1 METTK
6 QTQCMLDKLKSLEI
20 EQQHLQIVSQFAVE
34 ILSLNS
40 SEELV
45 WHLAKKVV
53 ARLGFEDVVIYLLN
67 EENKLQQRAAFG
79 NKNPSADTLL
89 DPIEI
94 EIGQGVVGMTAL
106 NQSPILIEDTRKYPG
121 YIIDDQNR
129 LSELAVPMM
138 ADGKMLGVIDS
149 EHQQLGYYTPQ
160 HERTLVAIASIAAI
174 KLVNNQTVAKLQ
186 DSIEQLEYSS
196 KIQDTL
202 IEIAELI
209 FATDSITEFYERLHL
224 CIARLTFAKNFYVA
238 LTANEGKALILPYC
252 ADEEDDV
259 PVNEIIPLNED
270 TPSITA
276 YVMQTK
282 QPLLLYED
290 DLRRM
295 RDNKQIYLIGSLPK
309 AWLGVPFGEGNL
321 QGVVVVQSYSDN
333 YVFDKK
339 DQQLL
344 MFVAK
349 HIRNAIERMQ
359 AKSDLRFLA
368 LHDPLTKLPNRVLF
382 ADRLEHAIVKAKR
395 NKNMG
400 LAVLFMD
407 LDKFKQVNDSYGHH
421 IGDKLLIAVADCVAS
436 CLRKS
441 DTFCRLG
448 GDEFAI
454 LLEELHG
461 KNEAKNIAEK
471 IVSKLQSPLQI
482 EQRQILITTSIGI
495 AIYDSNKLNANTL
508 LVHADEAMYQ
518 AKLHGR
524 NQIYLYQTKS
534 DSAFTAS
541 HKVERD
547 FLPAIQKKQLYLEF
561 QPIIDLASG
570 EIVFAEALVRWRH
583 PEQGII
589 PPIQFIGELE
599 KSGHIHQL
607 DEFVLNR
614 ALEYLSAWQ
623 PFLPPKFRVSINVS
637 SAGFI
642 SQSFMQKLSD
652 TYQSTPDVLQQLCI
666 EITEQ
671 SIVNNVGA
679 TQINIKLL
687 RDMGI
692 QIALDDFGTGY
703 SSLSYL
709 HQFTFDFL
717 KIDRSFIMNIEPG
730 QDKNIILETII
741 KLAKSLNIKTTAEGI
756 ETLEQYKLLKNMHCT
771 HAQGFYMSR
780 PVAVSELLTLIRNKT
795 RFGQELLDSQE

>member
-1 METTK
+1 
-6 QTQCMLDKLKSLEI
+6 MLEKLESLEI
-20 EQQHLQIVSQFAVE
+20 EQQHLEIVSQFAVE
-34 ILSLNS
+34 ILSINS
-40 SEELV
+40 NEELI

-53 ARLGFEDVVIYLLN
+53 ARLGFEDVVIYICD
-67 EENKLQQRAAFG
+67 EDQKLQQKAAFG
-79 NKNPSADTLL
+79 NKNPTEYTLL
-89 DPIEI
+89 APIEI
-94 EIGQGVVGMTAL
+94 EFGKGIVGMAAQQQKT
-106 NQSPILIEDTRKYPG
+106 ILINDTREYPG
-121 YIIDDQNR
+121 YIVDDQNR
-129 LSELAVPMM
+129 LSELAVPMV
-138 ADGKMLGVIDS
+138 ANGKLLGVIDS

-160 HERTLVAIASIAAI
+160 HERTLVAIAAI
-174 KLVNNQTVAKLQ
+174 TATKLVNNQTVAKLQ

-209 FATDSITEFYERLHL
+209 FATDSIAEFYQRLHL
-224 CIARLTFAKNFYVA
+224 CIGRLTFAKNFYVA
-238 LTANEGKALILPYC
+238 LTANEGRALILPYC
-252 ADEEDDV
+252 VDEEDDV

-276 YVMQTK
+276 YVMKTK
-282 QPLLLYED
+282 QPLLLYEN
-290 DLRRM
+290 DLQQM

-309 AWLGVPFGEGNL
+309 AWLGVPFGEGQL

-382 ADRLEHAIVKAKR
+382 ADRLDHALLKAKR
-395 NKNMG
+395 NKNVG

-407 LDKFKQVNDSYGHH
+407 LDKFKQVNDNYGHH
-421 IGDKLLIAVADCVAS
+421 VGDKLLIAVAETVGS
-436 CLRKS
+436 CLRGS

-454 LLEELHG
+454 LLEDLNG
-461 KNEAKNIAEK
+461 KNGAKQIADK
-471 IVSKLQSPLQI
+471 IILKLQTPLQI
-482 EQRQILITTSIGI
+482 EQRQINITTSIGI
-495 AIYDSNKLNANTL
+495 ANYQSGKQDANTL

-524 NQIYLYQTKS
+524 NQIYFYRPKTTS
-534 DSAFTAS
+534 SFTAS

-547 FLPAIQKKQLYLEF
+547 FLPAIQQKQLYLEF
-561 QPIIDLASG
+561 QPIIDLDSG
-570 EIVFAEALVRWRH
+570 DIVCAEALVRWRH

-589 PPIQFIGELE
+589 PPNLFIGELE

-607 DEFVLNR
+607 DEFVLIS
-614 ALEYLSAWQ
+614 ALEYLAAWQ
-623 PFLPPKFRVSINVS
+623 PFLPLNFRLSINVS

-642 SQSFMQKLSD
+642 SQSLMQTLAN
-652 TYQSTPDVLQQLCI
+652 TYQNTPNVLQQLCI

-671 SIVNNVGA
+671 TLVNNIGT
-679 TQINIKLL
+679 TQTNIKIL

-717 KIDRSFIMNIEPG
+717 KIDRSFIMNLELG
-730 QDKNIILETII
+730 QNKSIILETII
-741 KLAKSLNIKTTAEGI
+741 NLAKSLNIKTTAEGI
-756 ETLEQYKLLKNMHCT
+756 ETYEQYHLLKNMHCT

-780 PVAVSELLTLIRNKT
+780 PVAVGELLTLIRNKT
-795 RFGQELLDSQE
+795 RYGQ